1 MKQSSVRRIWPLA
14 AAALL
19 VISACSSAATAAP
32 PSPAAGGG
40 GAASAPAAA
49 ASAPV
54 TASAAPAGQSA
65 DKTIYFGSGA
75 TPGSPEDYLIPVF
88 TTARDVLKSEGYDL
102 QYTSLATD
110 EVVEAA
116 LDRGR
121 VDAALL
127 SMVGLQRAK
136 KAGLHMTW
144 VVTNETQNTF
154 VLVVKSDVTNLTQLK
169 GKKIGTQDPTS
180 LTTAAIPGI
189 LGSAGLSPSDY
200 TVVNLA
206 GSANRAA
213 ALAAG
218 SMDASMMLYTIAEEL
233 IAKTNG
239 KFKVWGGGASPG
251 APMMWEGLVISDP
264 FRANKAASEAFVSA
278 VLQAYQK
285 FYQGDPATICK
296 DAINRGYNELQ
307 GLDAAGCTADLK
319 LYQGEKLFPVDG
331 GVGQSLFDPM
341 ITTLVAAGQMKQ
353 ADEVPYAQSVD
364 PSLVQAANP

>member
-1 MKQSSVRRIWPLA
+1 MKQLGFHRVLILA
-14 AAALL
+14 TAAVVA
-19 VISACSSAATAAP
+19 VSACSSASTPAP
-32 PSPAAGGG
+32 ASQASGGG
-40 GAASAPAAA
+40 GAPSTPAT
-49 ASAPV
+49 
-54 TASAAPAGQSA
+54 TASTAPSQAA

-88 TTARDVLKSEGYDL
+88 TTARDILKTEGYDL
-102 QYTSLATD
+102 QYSSLATD

-154 VLVVKSDVTNLTQLK
+154 VLVVKSDVTALTQLK

-180 LTTAAIPGI
+180 LSTAAIPGI
-189 LGSAGLSPSDY
+189 LGPAGLTPSDY

-206 GSANRAA
+206 GSSNRAA

-218 SMDASMMLYTIAEEL
+218 SLDASMMLYTIAQDL
-233 IAKTNG
+233 ITKTNG
-239 KFKVWGGGASPG
+239 KFKVWGGGAAAGP
-251 APMMWEGLVISDP
+251 PMMWEGLVISDA
-264 FRANKAASEAFVSA
+264 FRQNKAAATAFVKA
-278 VLQAYQK
+278 VLGAYQK
-285 FYQGDPATICK
+285 FYQGDPAAICK

-307 GLDAAGCTADLK
+307 GLDQAGCTADLK
-319 LYQGEKLFPVDG
+319 LYQQEKLFPVDG
-331 GVGQSLFDPM
+331 GVAQSLFDPM

-353 ADEVPYAQSVD
+353 SDEVPYADSVD
-364 PSLVQAANP
+364 PSFVQAAQQ